1 MKSIRNIKNIFY
13 NITFLFYI
21 LTLKKIFTLNLRKL
35 NFKIFCTS
43 KIIYSL
49 EIVFKYVKY
58 INYIKK
64 YFKFKKTG
72 FLKSFLRI

>member
-1 MKSIRNIKNIFY
+1 MFSMKSIRNIKNIFY

-58 INYIKK
+58 INYIKN
-64 YFKFKKTG
+64 T
-72 FLKSFLRI
+72 LNLRKQHF